1 MKKLL
6 SVLLALT
13 LCLSLLPPV
22 FAAGDE
28 AIEAAEALYA
38 LGLFKGTGTDENGK
52 PIFELDRT
60 PQRTE
65 GVTMLVRLLG
75 ADEVAQDG
83 DWEVPFTDVPDWAL
97 PYVGYA
103 YEAGLTKGTGDTTFG
118 STLEVNAAQY
128 LTFVLRALGYEDGE
142 DKDFLWNS
150 PWTLTD
156 ELGITHGE
164 YNAETAVF
172 TRGDVA
178 ILSYRAL
185 SAKVKDSELTLR
197 DTMTLAAYVGYAV
210 SFLMIAYGA
219 QGLATAA
226 EENDTITAMQH
237 IGMIERSYEE
247 SINQLDRIILFG
259 ADHDEICSAAKA
271 LRDHWIDL
279 PERNN
284 SLDQFLVW
292 YEAFCNEDFLNQT
305 AVLFEALNTAFT
317 NTFPEL
323 DVNSELPDAE
333 DLPDTEDL
341 P

>member
-28 AIEAAEALYA
+28 AVEAAEALYA

-197 DTMTLAAYVGYAV
+197 DTMTLSGYVGYVTALLSIV
-210 SFLMIAYGA
+210 DVMDDLADA
-219 QGLATAA
+219 AEKEDVLAT
-226 EENDTITAMQH
+226 MSG
-237 IGMIERSYEE
+237 IGTLERLYDASVE
-247 SINQLDRIILFG
+247 QLDRVILFG
-259 ADHDEICSAAKA
+259 ADREEICAAARA
-271 LRDHWIDL
+271 LRDHWTDL

-292 YEAFCNEDFLNQT
+292 FEAFCNEDFLNQT
-305 AVLFEALNTAFT
+305 AVLLQALDNAFI

-323 DVNSELPDAE
+323 AADSQLPGAE
-333 DLPDTEDL
+333 DLP
-341 P
+341 